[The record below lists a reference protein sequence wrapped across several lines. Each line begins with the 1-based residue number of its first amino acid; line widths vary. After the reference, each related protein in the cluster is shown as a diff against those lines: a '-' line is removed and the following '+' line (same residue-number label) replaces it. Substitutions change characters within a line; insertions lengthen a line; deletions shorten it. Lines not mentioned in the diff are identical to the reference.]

1 MWRNQYSIW
10 KKSPLGGL
18 SAILSGLTVFIHLYS
33 NMIKMNLIRKTS
45 FAALAGLALSLAAT
59 ASAQD
64 AKGDATKGA
73 SKVHLCIGCHAIPG
87 YRSSYPEIYTV
98 PMIGGQSAGYLVAA
112 LQAYKKGERKHP
124 TMRGIAGSLSD
135 QDMADIAEY
144 YASQNAETK
153 NNKLK

>member
-1 MWRNQYSIW
+1 
-10 KKSPLGGL
+10 
-18 SAILSGLTVFIHLYS
+18 
-33 NMIKMNLIRKTS
+33 MIKMNLFRKTS
-45 FAALAGLALSLAAT
+45 FAVLAGLSLSLAAT

-64 AKGDATKGA
+64 AKGDAAKGA

-98 PMIGGQSAGYLVAA
+98 PMIGGQNAGYLVAA

-144 YASQNAETK
+144 YAAQNADTK
-153 NNKLK
+153 LNKLK